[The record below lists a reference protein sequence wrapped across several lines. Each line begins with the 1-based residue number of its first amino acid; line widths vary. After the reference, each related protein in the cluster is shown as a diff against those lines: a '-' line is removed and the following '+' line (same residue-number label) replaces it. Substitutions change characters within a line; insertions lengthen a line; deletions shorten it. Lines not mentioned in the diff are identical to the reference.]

1 MEPTRVTS
9 TSQSLID
16 HIYVTDTNFVQ
27 EVKVPKIALSDHYPV
42 CISWKKS
49 GIIPK
54 NGENN
59 IIIYRDATNF
69 NQTDFINNLNT
80 CLLDIEQID
89 EVNEAVNTLTMSFRS
104 TLDKH
109 AVLKQKRVKINRIQ
123 PAWFNAHIKTVILA
137 RNKAK
142 RKGNKEEFK
151 LLRNRVVSMIKTA
164 KSQHYRNAINSN
176 KGNSKSLWKHMREL
190 TGQKSVKTPN
200 AITLNDTLCNDPQVI
215 SDEFNKYFTQVAEDI
230 LNSHQSLQKVEKYE
244 TPHALHDFIARK
256 LPNNVHYDFPGVT
269 EEEIYKALKSLDVTK
284 AIGMDEMSAKYI
296 SLAAPVLARHLSRII
311 NISYLNET
319 FPDLWKHAKVFPIF
333 KSGTKTELNNYRP
346 ISILTILSK
355 IIDKHAHDTLYA
367 FLCKYD
373 LISPY
378 QSGFRKHHS
387 CETGLTSLMNKW
399 HTYIDQNKII
409 GCVNIDLRKAF
420 DLINHEILCKKLKLY
435 GCSDMSIAWIKS
447 YLMNRKQTVCL
458 NKCFSPS
465 LNIPHGVPQGS
476 ILGPLLF
483 ILYINDLPLCLQN
496 TNIHMYADD
505 TALYV
510 IGSDVNEINY
520 LLNNDLTN
528 VSKWFDCNRLIINES
543 KTNCMLICNKQRR
556 TRLASDQLSVY
567 IKHSM
572 INNVS
577 HHNVLGITI
586 DHSLKFNV
594 HVDNVCKR
602 ISRLRFLLGK
612 INCYLTLE
620 AKQTFYNSY
629 ILPIMDYC
637 ITVWGYACKSNIDK
651 LFRYQKRIGRM
662 LLNDYMCNSEE
673 IFEKLGWLTVYE
685 RLDLITLKQVYKCL
699 HDDNTP
705 ASLKSLFTF
714 RNTLRQL
721 PLRNTG
727 LDLDIPKANT
737 EFRRKSF
744 DIAGISLWN
753 SLPNNVRSQ
762 SSLCM
767 FKKCVKEFIKSRRE
781 SF

>member
-1 MEPTRVTS
+1 MYIHKKWNVKRRIDLECSTNIETLWLEIVFKQAKPLLLCYIYRPPNSPVSWYYDFSLELEKAAGFKNEIILTGDFNVDLFPHDINLFHAEKLNDIMLLNNLTQVVMEPTRVTS

-49 GIIPK
+49 GITPN

-230 LNSHQSLQKVEKYE
+230 LNSHRSLQKVEKYE

-284 AIGMDEMSAKYI
+284 ATGMDEMSAKYI

-311 NISYLNET
+311 NISFLNET
-319 FPDLWKHAKVFPIF
+319 
-333 KSGTKTELNNYRP
+333 
-346 ISILTILSK
+346 
-355 IIDKHAHDTLYA
+355 
-367 FLCKYD
+367 
-373 LISPY
+373 
-378 QSGFRKHHS
+378 
-387 CETGLTSLMNKW
+387 
-399 HTYIDQNKII
+399 
-409 GCVNIDLRKAF
+409 
-420 DLINHEILCKKLKLY
+420 
-435 GCSDMSIAWIKS
+435 
-447 YLMNRKQTVCL
+447 
-458 NKCFSPS
+458 
-465 LNIPHGVPQGS
+465 
-476 ILGPLLF
+476 
-483 ILYINDLPLCLQN
+483 
-496 TNIHMYADD
+496 
-505 TALYV
+505 
-510 IGSDVNEINY
+510 
-520 LLNNDLTN
+520 
-528 VSKWFDCNRLIINES
+528 

-651 LFRYQKRIGRM
+651 LFRYQKRIDRM
-662 LLNDYMCNSEE
+662 
-673 IFEKLGWLTVYE
+673 F
-685 RLDLITLKQVYKCL
+685 
-699 HDDNTP
+699 
-705 ASLKSLFTF
+705 
-714 RNTLRQL
+714 
-721 PLRNTG
+721 
-727 LDLDIPKANT
+727 
-737 EFRRKSF
+737 
-744 DIAGISLWN
+744 
-753 SLPNNVRSQ
+753 
-762 SSLCM
+762 
-767 FKKCVKEFIKSRRE
+767 
-781 SF
+781 